1 MTYTLVTP
9 WQNETWVDNYFTP
22 YARLAG
28 RRMTGGSV
36 DGTIPVSLT
45 DIPRGVT
52 LLVTGTSVA
61 ENRTPS
67 QDDLADADTYYL
79 GGHNY
84 TIDDAAAQILI
95 DAGYGDY
102 LTPVVE

>member
-1 MTYTLVTP
+1 MPYQLVTP

-28 RRMTGGSV
+28 RRLIGGSV
-36 DGTIPVSLT
+36 DGSIPVSIT

-52 LLVTGTSVA
+52 LLVTGTTVT

-67 QDDLADADTYYL
+67 QDELAAADVYYL
-79 GGHNY
+79 GGD
-84 TIDDAAAQILI
+84 TMIIDDAAAQILI
-95 DAGYGDY
+95 DAGYSDY
-102 LTPVVE
+102 LTPIVE